1 MTTTAAAP
9 SSLARLRGVGVS
21 FGDRVALADVDLD
34 VVSGALTVVAGPNG
48 AGKSTLLEV
57 VAGVRLPTSGTR
69 VTCAEAAF
77 VPQRTS
83 VSDRLPVTVRDV
95 VTVGTWGRVGRRR
108 PLDRPA
114 RAAVDEALDRLD
126 VADLARRPFAA
137 LSGGQRQ
144 RTLLAH
150 GLARGA
156 DLLLLDE
163 PTTGLDAASAEC
175 IRATVLEQAAHGAAV
190 LVVSHDPA
198 LIGVAH
204 RVVRLE
210 DGRIVGGPSGGPS
223 GGVHAGPGGRDGD
236 VGAGARST
244 SGHPTRGGA
253 GDQEARCGT
262 VAS

>member
-1 MTTTAAAP
+1 MTTITAAAP
-9 SSLARLRGVGVS
+9 SSLARLRGVGVA
-21 FGDRVALADVDLD
+21 FGDLVALADVDLE
-34 VVSGALTVVAGPNG
+34 VVAGALTVVAGPNG

-57 VAGVRLPTSGTR
+57 VAGVRPPTSGMRAAT
-69 VTCAEAAF
+69 TAAAF

-95 VTVGTWGRVGRRR
+95 VTVGTWGRVGRWR
-108 PLDRPA
+108 PLGRPD

-126 VADLARRPFAA
+126 VADLARRPFAE

-163 PTTGLDAASAEC
+163 PTTGLDASSADC
-175 IRATVLEQAAHGAAV
+175 IRTTLLDQAADGRAV

-204 RVVRLE
+204 HVVRLE
-210 DGRIVGGPSGGPS
+210 AGRVVDASSGERGSGPW
-223 GGVHAGPGGRDGD
+223 GD
-236 VGAGARST
+236 LADRGDAART
-244 SGHPTRGGA
+244 ASGHPTRGGA
-253 GDQEARCGT
+253 GDEEARCGT